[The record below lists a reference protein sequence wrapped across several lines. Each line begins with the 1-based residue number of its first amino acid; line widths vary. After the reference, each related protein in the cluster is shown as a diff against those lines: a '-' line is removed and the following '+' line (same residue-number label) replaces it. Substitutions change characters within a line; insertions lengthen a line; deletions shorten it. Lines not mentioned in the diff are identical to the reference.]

1 MKKEKFLIGRRD
13 IADFEEIELVGI
25 DVKID
30 SGAYTSSLHCHE
42 ITEFSQQNTKWVKC
56 KLLDPGHEQYNEKEY
71 VFKLF
76 KKRKI
81 RSSNGMLEERYSVL
95 TSITLFNK
103 KYIIELTLTE
113 RGEMKY
119 PVLLGRKFLSGKFVI
134 DTSKKNL
141 SFNKKII
148 IIQS

>member
-1 MKKEKFLIGRRD
+1 
-13 IADFEEIELVGI
+13 
-25 DVKID
+25 
-30 SGAYTSSLHCHE
+30 
-42 ITEFSQQNTKWVKC
+42 
-56 KLLDPGHEQYNEKEY
+56 
-71 VFKLF
+71 
-76 KKRKI
+76 
-81 RSSNGMLEERYSVL
+81 MLEERYSVV